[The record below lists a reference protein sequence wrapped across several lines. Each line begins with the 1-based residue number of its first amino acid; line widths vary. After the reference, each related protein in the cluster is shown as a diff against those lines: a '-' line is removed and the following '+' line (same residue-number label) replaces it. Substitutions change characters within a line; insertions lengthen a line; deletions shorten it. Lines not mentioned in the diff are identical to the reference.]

1 MGWLKDAEYT
11 IKFTGKSFLVRYII
25 FNFEIIRKINGDEFY
40 EFNSPGK
47 TNLKFIDAE
56 SIHFYA
62 KNKGW
67 ILVIAVKE
75 GGGTH

>member
-1 MGWLKDAEYT
+1 M
-11 IKFTGKSFLVRYII
+11 I

-62 KNKGW
+62 KNKG
-67 ILVIAVKE
+67 
-75 GGGTH
+75 